1 MRQLRPYQQDLLSR
15 VQHALADHP
24 KGRLMLQ
31 LPTGGGKTVI
41 GGALLAHW
49 LDDNRKAVWLTHR
62 KELAEQTRGMLTD
75 AGVSAR
81 TNIRWPPGT
90 DAPAM
95 DGGVVI
101 LMAQTVGR
109 RTDKRQVWN
118 RYNPND
124 LMVIDEAHQ
133 ATADGWA
140 RAMEQWP
147 GPIVGMTAT
156 PWRMSEKERFDQG
169 NRVLSEEYF

>member
-1 MRQLRPYQQDLLSR
+1 
-15 VQHALADHP
+15 
-24 KGRLMLQ
+24 MLQ

-49 LDDNRKAVWLTHR
+49 LADNRKAVWLTHR

-81 TNIRWPPGT
+81 ANIRWPPGT

-95 DGGVVI
+95 AGGVVI

-124 LMVIDEAHQ
+124 LMVIDEALSRVNYICRSCCLIEKCYRNFSTWGPPQPALIPASQRVPPWAHQ
-133 ATADGWA
+133 
-140 RAMEQWP
+140 
-147 GPIVGMTAT
+147 
-156 PWRMSEKERFDQG
+156 PWRRPAFWP
-169 NRVLSEEYF
+169 

>member
-49 LDDNRKAVWLTHR
+49 LIDNRKALWLTHR
-62 KELAEQTRGMLTD
+62 KELAERTRGMLTD
-75 AGVSAR
+75 AGLSAR
-81 TNIRWPPGT
+81 TNIRWTLGT
-90 DAPAM
+90 DAPAIA
-95 DGGVVI
+95 GGGVI

-109 RTDKRQVWN
+109 RTDKHRVWN
-118 RYNPND
+118 RYNLASVFLSRWRRTRCQRFRAACWVRLSARLAWEC
-124 LMVIDEAHQ
+124 LMYRSRSSRFTSLSVR
-133 ATADGWA
+133 TA
-140 RAMEQWP
+140 
-147 GPIVGMTAT
+147 I
-156 PWRMSEKERFDQG
+156 
-169 NRVLSEEYF
+169 

>member
-1 MRQLRPYQQDLLSR
+1 MIRMVSWNIARRFPAQEHR
-15 VQHALADHP
+15 
-24 KGRLMLQ
+24 

-41 GGALLAHW
+41 GGVLLAHW
-49 LDDNRKAVWLTHR
+49 LADNRKAVWLTHR

-95 DGGVVI
+95 AGGVVI

-109 RTDKRQVWN
+109 RTDKHQVWN

-124 LMVIDEAHQ
+124 LMVIDEAHH
-133 ATADGWA
+133 AAAAWLGAGHGAVA
-140 RAMEQWP
+140 RPHRRHDRDPVAQ
-147 GPIVGMTAT
+147 VGKRGVR
-156 PWRMSEKERFDQG
+156 PP
-169 NRVLSEEYF
+169 V